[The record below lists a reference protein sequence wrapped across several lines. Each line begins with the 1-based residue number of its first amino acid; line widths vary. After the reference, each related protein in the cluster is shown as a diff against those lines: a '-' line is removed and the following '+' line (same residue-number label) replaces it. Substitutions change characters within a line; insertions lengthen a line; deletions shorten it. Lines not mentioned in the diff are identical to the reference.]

1 MGSCSVS
8 SIRKLFLDFF
18 EKYGHTLFK
27 SAPLVAEGDTSLLFT
42 NAGMVPFK
50 QRFVAGSNDVKTAVS
65 SQKCLRAG
73 GKHNDLENVGYTNRH
88 HTFFEMLGNFSFGG
102 YFKDVAIEHAW
113 NFVTKELGLNRE
125 KLWIT
130 VYVDD
135 QEAFNFWKKITGFS
149 DDRIIKI
156 ATNDNFWSMGDT
168 GPCGPCSEIFYD
180 YGEGVPGGLPGT
192 DGSDG
197 ARYTEIWNLVFMQYN
212 RSDDGTLNPLPHK
225 CIDTGMGL
233 ERIAA
238 VVQGVCDNYDTD
250 LFKAIIAKSQS
261 VFGNHSHLVAH
272 RVIADHVRAASFL
285 ISEGLV
291 PSNEGRGYVLRRII
305 RRAVRY
311 ACQMSGNGTSGAIH
325 NVVEVL
331 TREGSSAYMGDVYP
345 ELVRAEKAIISTLQ
359 LEEEGFVDT
368 LRKGTALLDKE
379 IAGLKAGDVLR
390 GDVAFKLYDTYG
402 FPLDITLDI
411 AKEKGLRFDQQGF
424 DQSMSV
430 QKTQSRKNWVG
441 SGESALHILWERI
454 LQEHKATVFIGYQ
467 NSRAKATVVA
477 MVQGNE
483 LVSEI
488 HQGETAFVFLDITP
502 FYAESGGQEGDRG
515 TLTTVVALNRSSE
528 DHCAVDVLYTR
539 KVVNKLHVHECCVK
553 AGVLRTGN
561 LVEAVIDEER
571 RADLRA
577 NHSATHVLH
586 SVLREYIA
594 EDIQQK
600 GSLVA
605 AEKLRFDYSHAH
617 PMTKE
622 QILMVEKE
630 VNNRIMSNIPVLID
644 SCSLSQA
651 VSDGA
656 LALFGEKY
664 NESSVR
670 VVSIASSKEL
680 CCGTHVKSTGEIGA
694 FRIVSES
701 SIALGIRRIEA
712 VTGREVVRSFRR
724 DNDLLLEVSECLGVP
739 VAQITERLK
748 KLFLEKKELNKQL
761 LEVWGELIKSSVS
774 SMEVGSGVVL
784 RVGKFNNIPVD
795 AMVSFLREE
804 KTQSVVTVL
813 TAITPPRAVMVIGV
827 GNEASGKLD
836 AVQLVKLL
844 GHIQGKGGGNASLA
858 RASLP
863 AEAVEEAESMVR
875 EKVRSVFS
883 K

>member
-1 MGSCSVS
+1 MGSCSVNN
-8 SIRKLFLDFF
+8 IRKLFLDFF
-18 EKYGHTLFK
+18 VKHGHTLFQ

-50 QRFVAGSNDVKTAVS
+50 QRFIYGSDDVKTAVS

-102 YFKDVAIEHAW
+102 YFKDAAIEHAW
-113 NFVTKELGLNRE
+113 KFVTNELGLSRDR
-125 KLWIT
+125 LWIT
-130 VYVDD
+130 VYVED
-135 QEAFNFWKKITGFS
+135 QEAFDLWKKITGFS

-156 ATNDNFWSMGDT
+156 STNDNFWSMGDT

-180 YGEGVPGGLPGT
+180 YGDQVPGGLPGSE
-192 DGSDG
+192 DSDG

-212 RSDDGTLNPLPHK
+212 KSEDGTFNPLPHK

-261 VFGNHSHLVAH
+261 VFGNHQHAVAH

-291 PSNEGRGYVLRRII
+291 PGHEGRGYVLRRII

-311 ACQMSGNGTSGAIH
+311 ACQMADSGVSGAISD
-325 NVVEVL
+325 VVEVL
-331 TREGSSAYMGDVYP
+331 TREGSPAYMGDAYP
-345 ELVRAEKAIISTLQ
+345 ELRRAEKAIISTIQ

-379 IAGLKAGDVLR
+379 ISALNTGDVLR

-411 AKEKGLRFDQQGF
+411 AKERGLQFDQQGF
-424 DQSMSV
+424 DRCMLA

-441 SGESALHILWERI
+441 SGESTLHNVWEDILK
-454 LQEHKATVFIGYQ
+454 EHKATAFVGYH
-467 NSRAKATVVA
+467 NTKAKATVIA
-477 MVQGNE
+477 MVKGSE
-483 LVSEI
+483 MVSEVI
-488 HQGETAFVFLDITP
+488 QGESVLVFLDVTP

-515 TLTTVVALNRSSE
+515 TLTVITSGVSGKESCV
-528 DHCAVDVLYTR
+528 VDVLYTR
-539 KVVNKLHVHECCVK
+539 KVVNKLHVHECCVRT
-553 AGVLRTGN
+553 GVLRTGD
-561 LVEAVIDEER
+561 LIEAAIDEER
-571 RADLRA
+571 RAGLRA

-586 SVLREYIA
+586 HVLREYIA

-605 AEKLRFDYSHAH
+605 AEKLRFDYSHPH

-622 QILMVEKE
+622 QILMIEQE
-630 VNNRIMSNIPVLID
+630 VNNRIRSNIPVFID
-644 SCSLSQA
+644 NCSLSQA
-651 VSDGA
+651 VDNGA

-664 NESSVR
+664 NEHSVR

-694 FRIVSES
+694 FKIVSES

-712 VTGREVVRSFRR
+712 ITGREVVNSFRR
-724 DNDLLLEVSECLGVP
+724 DNDLLLQVSECLGVS
-739 VAQITERLK
+739 VVQVVDRLQ
-748 KLFLEKKELNKQL
+748 KLFQEKKELNKQL
-761 LEVWGELIKSSVS
+761 LEVWGELIRSKVLSTEVS
-774 SMEVGSGVVL
+774 TGVTL
-784 RVGKFNNIPVD
+784 RVGKFNSIPVD
-795 AMVSFLREE
+795 AMVDFVRGE
-804 KTQSVVTVL
+804 KAQGVVTVL
-813 TAITPPRAVMVIGV
+813 SAITPPRAVVVIGV
-827 GNEASGKLD
+827 SGEASKKLD
-836 AVQLVKLL
+836 AMQLVKLL
-844 GHIQGKGGGNASLA
+844 GAIQGKGGGNAKLA

-863 AEAVEEAESMVR
+863 VESLGEAEKIIR
-875 EKVRSVFS
+875 EKVLSTFRE
-883 K
+883 

>member
-18 EKYGHTLFK
+18 VKNGHTHFQ

-50 QRFVAGSNDVKTAVS
+50 QRFISGSDDVKTAVS

-113 NFVTKELGLNRE
+113 KFVTKELGLSKDR
-125 KLWIT
+125 LWIT
-130 VYVDD
+130 VYVED
-135 QEAFNFWKKITGFS
+135 QEAFDLWKKITGFP
-149 DDRIIKI
+149 DERIIKI
-156 ATNDNFWSMGDT
+156 STHDNFWSMGDI

-180 YGEGVPGGLPGT
+180 YGEGVPGGLPGS
-192 DGSDG
+192 DYGDG

-212 RSDDGTLNPLPHK
+212 RSEDGTLNPLPHK

-250 LFKAIIAKSQS
+250 LFKAIIAKSQE
-261 VFGNHSHLVAH
+261 VFGNNRHVVGH
-272 RVIADHVRAASFL
+272 RVIADHVRAAAFL
-285 ISEGLV
+285 ISEGLI
-291 PSNEGRGYVLRRII
+291 PGNEGRGYVLRRII

-311 ACQMSGNGTSGAIH
+311 ACQMTGDGTSGAIH
-325 NVVEVL
+325 GVVMAL
-331 TREGSSAYMGDVYP
+331 TREGSGAYMGDAYP
-345 ELVRAEKAIISTLQ
+345 EIVRAEKAIISTLQ

-379 IAGLKAGDVLR
+379 IAALKAGDVLR

-411 AKEKGLRFDQQGF
+411 AKERGLKFDQQGF
-424 DQSMSV
+424 DQSMLV

-441 SGESALHILWERI
+441 SGESILHNLWERV
-454 LQEHKATVFIGYQ
+454 LQEHKATVFVGYH
-467 NSRAKATVVA
+467 NARAKAAVIA
-477 MVQGNE
+477 IVQGNE
-483 LVSEI
+483 FVSEAK
-488 HQGETAFVFLDITP
+488 QGESAFVLLDVTP

-515 TLTTVVALNRSSE
+515 TLTVIAPGSTSGESCV
-528 DHCAVDVLYTR
+528 VDVLYTR
-539 KVVNKLHVHECCVK
+539 KVINKLHVHECCVRT
-553 AGVLRTGN
+553 GILRTGD
-561 LVEAVIDEER
+561 LIEASIDEMR

-605 AEKLRFDYSHAH
+605 AEKLRFDYSHTH

-622 QILMVEKE
+622 QILIIERE
-630 VNNRIMSNIPVLID
+630 VNNRIMSNIPVFID
-644 SCSLSQA
+644 NCSLAQA
-651 VSDGA
+651 IDRGA

-664 NESSVR
+664 SEHSVR

-694 FRIVSES
+694 FKIISES

-712 VTGREVVRSFRR
+712 ITGREVVSSFRR
-724 DNDLLLEVSECLGVP
+724 DNDLLLQVSECLGVP
-739 VAQITERLK
+739 VVQVLDRLK
-748 KLFLEKKELNKQL
+748 KLFQEKKELNKQL
-761 LEVWGELIKSSVS
+761 LGVWSELIRSRAVPK
-774 SMEVGSGVVL
+774 EIGSGVTL
-784 RVGKFNNIPVD
+784 RVGKFISIPVD
-795 AMVSFLREE
+795 AMVDFIREE
-804 KTQSVVTVL
+804 KAQSAVTIL
-813 TAITPPRAVMVIGV
+813 SAITPPRAVMVIGV
-827 GNEASGKLD
+827 SKEAGKKLD
-836 AVQLVKLL
+836 AMQLVKLL
-844 GHIQGKGGGNASLA
+844 GSIQGKGGGNANLA
-858 RASLP
+858 RVSLP
-863 AEAVEEAESMVR
+863 VEAVEEAESMIR
-875 EKVRSVFS
+875 EKVRSVFQE
-883 K
+883 